1 MSRIPEMKPFS
12 MSFFLSEPTN
22 RTGSH
27 SSFCIGDPGGLAPLA
42 CKIFSK
48 SCSFQAKGKTPI
60 LSKFWAQGP
69 PGVNTPL
76 GPPDQNLGS
85 TPAVCSKNTRQF
97 SKCNHHATTEK
108 MSAHLRSYRE
118 GVQYVPFVPV
128 FEVAEGEDSSDD
140 GQDQHNQDHNQSC
153 NTRTH
158 Q

>member
-22 RTGSH
+22 RTVPILHFAQRIQGAQ
-27 SSFCIGDPGGLAPLA
+27 APPLPVR
-42 CKIFSK
+42 F
-48 SCSFQAKGKTPI
+48 FQNHAVFRQKGKTPI
-60 LSKFWAQGP
+60 LGSGP

-118 GVQYVPFVPV
+118 GVHRVLSAATACALNKRGRQ
-128 FEVAEGEDSSDD
+128 
-140 GQDQHNQDHNQSC
+140 
-153 NTRTH
+153 
-158 Q
+158 